1 MRISWKLVLR
11 FLNRSCNL
19 LFRIKTNYPFKARE
33 QIKNLGRIYFCIN
46 RNENMKTNCLI
57 IDDEPLARD
66 LIRSHIKKL
75 DNFELV
81 AECGDAMKALH
92 ELRSHDVDL
101 MFMDIQM
108 PQITGIEFLKTLKN
122 PPKVIITTA
131 YREYALEGFE
141 LDVVDYLIK
150 PITFERFLKSVNKY
164 YQIAQDDTAFPG
176 VQSTESNSVE
186 DPFIYV
192 KENKRVIKVRLDEIL
207 YVEGLSEY
215 VQIYTGKRKI
225 ITKTS
230 MTNMEEKLP
239 TDDFIRIH
247 KSFIVALSKIEAFT
261 AHSIEVPG
269 KELPIGR
276 SYKNSV
282 LEALQYNGSIAG

>member
-1 MRISWKLVLR
+1 
-11 FLNRSCNL
+11 
-19 LFRIKTNYPFKARE
+19 
-33 QIKNLGRIYFCIN
+33 
-46 RNENMKTNCLI
+46 MKTNCLI

-66 LIRSHIKKL
+66 LIRNHLNKL
-75 DNFELV
+75 DNFEV
-81 AECGDAMKALH
+81 AAECGDAMRALQ
-92 ELRSHDVDL
+92 ELRNHEIDL

-108 PQITGIEFLKTLKN
+108 PQITGIEFLKTLKS

-150 PITFERFLKSVNKY
+150 PITFERFLKSINKY
-164 YQIAQDDTAFPG
+164 YQIAQDEVLPVAHTADLN
-176 VQSTESNSVE
+176 SKTE
-186 DPFIYV
+186 PFIYV
-192 KENKRVIKVRLDEIL
+192 KENKRVIKVNLNDIL

-239 TDDFIRIH
+239 SDSFFRIH
-247 KSFIVALSKIEAFT
+247 KSFIVSLSKIEAFT
-261 AHSIEVPG
+261 ASSIEVPG

-276 SYKNSV
+276 SYKNLV
-282 LEALQYNGSIAG
+282 IDALQYGSAAG